1 MTLRG
6 NPPPKGFHEVKR
18 NAKGEMI
25 GRLDPK
31 ETERKQAKLKSDM
44 EKYAARSKAAE
55 ERMLNQANGIREPS
69 VIAPP
74 SDVLGFVEL
83 QLLSDPA
90 VLDGKGSGGL
100 RTMTDD
106 QRRERNRARMNEQ
119 AADARKALDKAIG
132 GDEDDE
138 PDFGYALNYKGEEL
152 PEELDNL
159 HDELADDDV
168 FDVGLNPE
176 MEGD

>member
-1 MTLRG
+1 
-6 NPPPKGFHEVKR
+6 
-18 NAKGEMI
+18 
-25 GRLDPK
+25 
-31 ETERKQAKLKSDM
+31 
-44 EKYAARSKAAE
+44 
-55 ERMLNQANGIREPS
+55 
-69 VIAPP
+69 
-74 SDVLGFVEL
+74 
-83 QLLSDPA
+83 
-90 VLDGKGSGGL
+90 
-100 RTMTDD
+100 
-106 QRRERNRARMNEQ
+106 MNEQ